1 MAGVHDHVAST
12 VALARV
18 LLSGI
23 DRSQEYTP
31 VRTATLALLLE
42 TFIDTGSSNQNLRV
56 QESSGKEIGSLMA
69 SFASVKGQ
77 HGNQS

>member
-23 DRSQEYTP
+23 DRSQEYTQI
-31 VRTATLALLLE
+31 RAATLALILE
-42 TFIDTGSSNQNLRV
+42 TFIDAGSSNQNVRV
-56 QESSGKEIGSLMA
+56 QESSGKEIGTLMA
-69 SFASVKGQ
+69 SFAAVKGQ
-77 HGNQS
+77 NGN

>member
-23 DRSQEYTP
+23 DRSQEYTQ

-42 TFIDTGSSNQNLRV
+42 TFIDTGSSNQNMRV
-56 QESSGKEIGSLMA
+56 QESSGKEIGNLMA

-77 HGNQS
+77 HGSA

>member
-23 DRSQEYTP
+23 DRSQEYMQI
-31 VRTATLALLLE
+31 RSATLALILE
-42 TFIDTGSSNQNLRV
+42 TFIDAGSSNQNVRV
-56 QESSGKEIGSLMA
+56 QESSGKEIGTLMA
-69 SFASVKGQ
+69 SFAAVKGQ
-77 HGNQS
+77 NGN